1 MLCAEGM
8 DHADRPLK
16 DIRIDRGAQF
26 EMRMEILEGI
36 SVPVFYGNAFVRRP
50 FDGLYTEHPAEE
62 EVIPLR
68 LIPYFAWANRGITE
82 MTTWFLV
89 H

>member
-1 MLCAEGM
+1 MVRVCYV
-8 DHADRPLK
+8 RK